1 MRMIL
6 KRPTKN
12 ITMRLRRKLKIRLR
26 AVLTFVAMKFLAL
39 WIVLPWVA
47 MLRMNSKKT
56 PDIFDLNLRILNWIY
71 RMIFVLMKNLNF
83 ERYKKYFSF
92 PEESRR
98 A

>member
-12 ITMRLRRKLKIRLR
+12 ITIRLSMKLKIRLS
-26 AVLTFVAMKFLAL
+26 AVLTFVAVKFLAL

-47 MLRMNSKKT
+47 KLRMISKKT
-56 PDIFDLNLRILNWIY
+56 PDMIDLNLRILNWIY

-83 ERYKKYFSF
+83 ERYTPFSHTPTAF
-92 PEESRR
+92 YS
-98 A
+98 